1 MRSLFRHPLFG
12 AGLLIRLLLILTVV
26 PYAASNWYVP
36 FVESSLSHFSLDPW
50 RTYLANGGVG
60 LAFPYGYV
68 MWLALL
74 PEALVLKILGANGLL
89 AYGLSI
95 MLAEVSL
102 LLVLKR
108 LISCSD
114 EMLLS
119 SFWLSPIVIFA
130 GYWLGLNDVI
140 PVLVLMM
147 SMLYI
152 RQNHALMAGLLCG
165 AAISAK
171 LSMLL
176 AVPLFG
182 IYLYQNRGLRY
193 MLKPYIGG
201 LIAAVLFFGLPFL
214 LSPEAMGMLLNN
226 PEMGK
231 VYQLVIPIGKDQ
243 DIFVLPMVYFL
254 ALYVA
259 WRVRRIS
266 FELFFV
272 LLGVVFFLV
281 VLLTPAAPGWIM
293 WVAPLLVYF
302 QATGGRKTI
311 GLVTLFT
318 LLYLG
323 VALLATPQPLLFGT
337 DVPTRFSENLHLL
350 LGMRGESLL
359 HTGLMVLGMI
369 LVVRLWRETVNRNDY
384 FRISRKPLV
393 LGIAGNRNAGKVTLV
408 KSLEGL
414 FGSHSAVHLRS
425 EDYRLWDKNK
435 PMWQVLT
442 QLNPRANDLERFA
455 EDVIALA
462 DGRAIHARR
471 YDDGSGLLSKPQK
484 TPSNDF
490 ILISGVHAFYQPL
503 LRRRFDLTVF
513 LDLDED
519 VRQFFSRNDR
529 SLGVASSVL
538 EAAESKDYERFVAP
552 QAEFADLVL
561 TVKSIHV
568 GILNEAGDRH
578 PPRFKLHVR
587 SSVNLY
593 EEALIRVLVGVCGLH
608 VDIVLGEDANR
619 IELVIEGEVSAED
632 IELAVQ
638 QLMPSIQ
645 GVLDV
650 NPVWQGGVKGL
661 MQLIVLSHINQALR
675 RRFL

>member
-1 MRSLFRHPLFG
+1 MKKLFRHPLFG
-12 AGLLIRLLLILTVV
+12 AGLLIRLVLIFTVV
-26 PYAASNWYVP
+26 PYAAANWYVP
-36 FVESSLSHFSLDPW
+36 FVESSLNHFSFDPW
-50 RTYLANGGVG
+50 RTYMADGGAP

-68 MWLALL
+68 MWMALL
-74 PEALVLKILGANGLL
+74 PVALVVKILGGSGLM

-114 EMLLS
+114 RMLLA

-140 PVLVLMM
+140 PVLALML
-147 SMLYI
+147 SMLFI
-152 RQNHALMAGLLCG
+152 RRNRALEAGLLCG

-182 IYLYQNRGLRY
+182 VYLYQNRGLRY

-201 LIAAVLFFGLPFL
+201 LAAAVLFFGIPFA
-214 LSPEAMGMLLNN
+214 LSPEAMAMLLNN
-226 PEMGK
+226 PEMDK

-243 DIFVLPMVYFL
+243 NIYVLPMVYFL
-254 ALYVA
+254 ALYAA
-259 WRVRRIS
+259 WRVRRVS
-266 FELFFV
+266 FDLFFV
-272 LLGVVFFLV
+272 LLGVMFFLV
-281 VLLTPAAPGWIM
+281 VLLTPAAPGWIL

-302 QATGGRKTI
+302 QATGGGKTV

-323 VALLATPQPLLFGT
+323 VAFLATPQPLLLGT
-337 DVPTRFSENLHLL
+337 DAPDRFSENLHLL
-350 LGMRGESLL
+350 LGARGENLL
-359 HTGLMVLGMI
+359 HTGLLALGMI

-393 LGIAGNRNAGKVTLV
+393 LGVSGNRGGGKGTLV
-408 KSLEGL
+408 QSLEGL
-414 FGSHSAVHLRS
+414 FGRHSTVHLRS

-471 YDDGSGLLSKPQK
+471 YDDGSGMLSKPQK
-484 TPSNDF
+484 TASNDF
-490 ILISGVHAFYQPL
+490 ILVSGMHALYQPL

-513 LDLDED
+513 LDLDEN
-519 VRQFFSRNDR
+519 VRQFFSRKDGAA
-529 SLGVASSVL
+529 GVMPAL
-538 EAAESKDYERFVAP
+538 EEAESNDYERFVAP
-552 QAEFADLVL
+552 QAELADLVL
-561 TVKSIHV
+561 TIKPIHE
-568 GILNEAGDRH
+568 GILKEAGERH

-608 VDIVLGEDANR
+608 VDMVLGEDANR
-619 IELVIEGEVSAED
+619 VELVIEGEVTAED

-645 GVLDV
+645 EVLDV